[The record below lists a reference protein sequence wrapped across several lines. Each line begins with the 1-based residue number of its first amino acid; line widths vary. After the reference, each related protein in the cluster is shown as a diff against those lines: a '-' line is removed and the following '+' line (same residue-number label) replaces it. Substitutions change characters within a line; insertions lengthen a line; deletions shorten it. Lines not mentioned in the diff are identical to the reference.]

1 MSLRSYHD
9 STPAPAGLLS
19 EYESRAKS
27 QETLVLRWFQ
37 AHPSQAFSREE
48 IESTFGWPTQTCSRI
63 LANLTAH
70 HALEKTDHMVVSSY
84 GRRARTW
91 RLARPPVGTQGRL
104 L

>member
-1 MSLRSYHD
+1 MRLTSYHD

-19 EYESRAKS
+19 EYERRARS

-37 AHPSQAFSREE
+37 AHPDQCFSREE
-48 IESTFGWPTQTCSRI
+48 IEAAFSFPTQTASRV
-63 LANLTAH
+63 LANLTARY
-70 HALEKTDHMVVSSY
+70 AIEKTDHHVTSSY